1 MLRKIAEGYYK
12 QGYNCAEAMLRA
24 INMAWGLRLSDES
37 LRLAAGFGGG
47 MGCEDACGAMTG
59 AVAGLSALLVKDK
72 AHATPGFGAL
82 CAQWVETFT
91 RDLGSSRC
99 ADLKPIMKT
108 QETGCLETVNRA
120 ADSFQTFMRARDM
133 ISLEK

>member
-24 INMAWGLRLSDES
+24 INLVWGLRLSDES

-72 AHATPGFGAL
+72 AHATPGFGPFAPSGWRPL
-82 CAQWVETFT
+82 PAIW
-91 RDLGSSRC
+91 
-99 ADLKPIMKT
+99 AAAAAPI
-108 QETGCLETVNRA
+108 L
-120 ADSFQTFMRARDM
+120 SP
-133 ISLEK
+133 S